1 MRLATLVP
9 VKEFGAAKQR
19 LAPVLDDHHREA
31 LARATASGVL
41 EAVAAH
47 HPHVVCDDDQV
58 ASWALSQGATVIRD
72 THRGLN
78 PAIDLAIA
86 ALAEHGF
93 DHVLIAHS
101 DLPRPGALARLAASA
116 RGGHIVLVPDR
127 HLDGTNALLMPIGCG
142 VAAAYGAGSFRRHLT
157 AALGSGHPVSVV
169 RDVELAL
176 DIDQP
181 DDLLHPLV
189 RPAVERFL
197 GHGGTVRPR

>member
-19 LAPVLDDHHREA
+19 LATVLDDADREA
-31 LARATASGVL
+31 LARATAGSVL

-47 HPHVVCDDDQV
+47 HPHVVCDDDRV
-58 ASWALSQGATVIRD
+58 AAWATGLGATVIRD

-86 ALAEHGF
+86 VLAERGF
-93 DHVLIAHS
+93 DHVLVAHS
-101 DLPRPGALARLAASA
+101 DLPRPDALSRLAATA
-116 RGGHIVLVPDR
+116 RAGAIVLVPDR
-127 HLDGTNALLMPIGCG
+127 RLDGTNALLMPIGCG
-142 VAAAYGAGSFRRHLT
+142 IAAAYGAGSFRRHLT

-176 DIDQP
+176 DLDQP
-181 DDLLHPLV
+181 EDLAHPMV
-189 RPAVERFL
+189 GPTVERIL